1 MTAKKVENENTSN
14 DIEVADRW
22 YIFRV
27 QTGKE
32 DIMVSLLKSS
42 FSLLAK
48 EGVNGNDYFKDF
60 SVPKRKVIK
69 YVNGK
74 KVEKDMNAYPGYV
87 FLRIK
92 LTNEIILF
100 LRRFFQMNGFGQM
113 LPKPIT
119 DKEYEK
125 MMNVVNG
132 LSSSEEEV
140 VFKIGDRVKI
150 NSGSFAS
157 MEGNIESINEDER
170 KLIIS
175 IMIFNRETKIDV
187 KFDEVKIIKD

>member
-1 MTAKKVENENTSN
+1 MTTKKVENENTSN